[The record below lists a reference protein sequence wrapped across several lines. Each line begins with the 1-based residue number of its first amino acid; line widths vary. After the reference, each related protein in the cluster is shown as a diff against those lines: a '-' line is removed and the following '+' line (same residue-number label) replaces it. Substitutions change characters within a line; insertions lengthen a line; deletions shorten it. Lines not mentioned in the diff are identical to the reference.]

1 MISFDKTVCQN
12 LDQALSREWLESNG
26 LGGFACGTVAGANTR
41 RYHGLLTAALRPPC
55 GRMLLFSK
63 IEETLVLNDRR
74 IDLSTNEYDGAI
86 HPEGYR
92 CLTGFR
98 LDPFPTFTFE
108 CEGVTLEKSIF
119 MLHGSDAVQIEYKM
133 LECPAGGEPQLEL
146 RPLIA
151 FRDYHATTHE
161 NSALNPGMQSQT
173 NLVSVQPYSGLPRL
187 YFAHNARATQA
198 EGYWYRNFVYRM
210 ERERGLDFKED
221 LFNPFVL
228 RYALNRQQRAV
239 VIAFTETRDV
249 SNMAGFRE
257 QELKRRSA
265 LSASAANDDPLVRAL
280 TVAADQFL
288 VRRGEGWTVVAGYP
302 WFTDWGRDTM
312 ISLPG
317 LTLFTGNSA
326 IARGILRNFA
336 QHTDRG
342 MLPNRFAD
350 SGETVEFNTVDA
362 TLWFFEAAR
371 AYAARTN
378 DYEFVRQELY
388 PVFTRIIDF
397 HINGTRYNIKMAE
410 DGLLNA
416 GAPGAALTWMDARIG
431 DRAVTP
437 RSGKPVEIQ
446 ALWYNALRTMEA
458 LAQKFGDEEQGKRC
472 SSLAA
477 LAVEAFNRTF
487 WNVDK
492 NCLYDVVDRGVPDAS
507 IRPNQIMAVSLHHS
521 MLSQDRGRAVVEI
534 VERELLTPVGLRT
547 LSPSDSRYRPRYEG
561 DQTSRDSAYH
571 QGTVWPWLLG
581 TFVTAYVRVNG
592 GTAEARKRAHQ
603 MLRGV
608 EEHLSEA
615 GLGQISEIFDGD
627 APHSPRGCFAQAW
640 SVAEILRALCEEVY
654 QTVSATENGAAA
666 G

>member
-1 MISFDKTVCQN
+1 VICFDKTICQN
-12 LDQALSREWLESNG
+12 LDESLTREWLETNG
-26 LGGFACGTVAGANTR
+26 LGGFSCGTVAGVNTR
-41 RYHGLLTAALRPPC
+41 RYHGLFTAALNPPC
-55 GRMLLFSK
+55 GRMLLLSK
-63 IEETLVLNDRR
+63 IEETLVLNNRR
-74 IDLSTNEYDGAI
+74 IDLSTNEYDGAV

-92 CLTGFR
+92 CLSGFR
-98 LDPFPTFTFE
+98 LDPFPTFTFQ
-108 CEGVTLEKSIF
+108 CEGMKLEKSIF
-119 MLHGSDAVQIEYKM
+119 MLHGSNAVQVEYK
-133 LECPAGGEPQLEL
+133 LLDYSAGAEPLLEL

-161 NSALNPGMQSQT
+161 NSALNPGIQRQA

-187 YFAHNARATQA
+187 YFAHNAQA
-198 EGYWYRNFVYRM
+198 AQPEGYWYRNFIYRM

-221 LFNPFVL
+221 LFNPFAL
-228 RYALNRQQRAV
+228 SYAMNKQQRAV
-239 VIAFTETRDV
+239 VIVFTDACDV

-265 LSASAANDDPLVRAL
+265 LSASAANDDPFVQAL
-280 TVAADQFL
+280 AIAADQFL
-288 VRRGEGWTVVAGYP
+288 ARRGDGWTVMAGYP

-326 IARGILRNFA
+326 IAKGILRNFA
-336 QHTDRG
+336 QHADMG

-371 AYAARTN
+371 AYAAQTN
-378 DYEFVRQELY
+378 DYEFIHQELY
-388 PVFTRIIDF
+388 PVFATIIDF
-397 HINGTRYNIKMAE
+397 HIKGTRYNIKMAE

-431 DRAVTP
+431 DRGVTP
-437 RSGKPVEIQ
+437 RSGKPVEVQ
-446 ALWYNALRTMEA
+446 ALWYNALRTMEG
-458 LAQKFGDEEQGKRC
+458 LAQKFGDEEQRKRC
-472 SSLAA
+472 ASLAA

-487 WNVDK
+487 WNAEK
-492 NCLYDVVDRGVPDAS
+492 NCLYDVVDNGVPDAS
-507 IRPNQIMAVSLHHS
+507 IRPNQILAVSLHHS
-521 MLSQDRGRAVVEI
+521 MLSRDCGQAVVEI

-547 LSPSDSRYRPRYEG
+547 LSPSDPRYRPRYEG
-561 DQTSRDSAYH
+561 DQTGRDSAYH

-581 TFVTAYVRVNG
+581 PFVTAYVRVNG
-592 GTAEARKRAHQ
+592 GTEEARERAHE

-608 EEHLSEA
+608 EEHLREA

-627 APHSPRGCFAQAW
+627 APHSSRGCFAQAW
-640 SVAEILRALCEEVY
+640 SVAEILRVLCEDIY
-654 QTVSATENGAAA
+654 QIISAFAFDNER
-666 G
+666 

>member
-1 MISFDKTVCQN
+1 
-12 LDQALSREWLESNG
+12 
-26 LGGFACGTVAGANTR
+26 
-41 RYHGLLTAALRPPC
+41 
-55 GRMLLFSK
+55 MLLLSK

-92 CLTGFR
+92 WLTSFR

-108 CEGVTLEKSIF
+108 WEGVKLEKSIF
-119 MLHGSDAVQIEYKM
+119 MLHGSDAVQIEYKI
-133 LECPAGGEPQLEL
+133 LECPSGAEPLLEL

-151 FRDYHATTHE
+151 FRDYHSTTHE
-161 NSALNPGMQSQT
+161 NSALNAEIQSQT

-187 YFAHNARATQA
+187 YFAHNAKAAQP

-228 RYALNRQQRAV
+228 RYAVNKQQRAV
-239 VIAFTETRDV
+239 VIAFTGPCDV

-265 LSASAANDDPLVRAL
+265 LSASAPNDDLFVRSL

-288 VRRGEGWTVVAGYP
+288 VRRGDGWTVMAGYP

-317 LTLFTGNSA
+317 LTLFTGNGA
-326 IARGILRNFA
+326 IAKGILRNFA
-336 QHTDRG
+336 QHTDMG

-371 AYAARTN
+371 AYAEKTN

-388 PVFTRIIDF
+388 PVFKNIIDF
-397 HINGTRYNIKMAE
+397 HIKGTRYNIKIAE

-416 GAPGAALTWMDARIG
+416 GAAGAALTWMDARIG

-446 ALWYNALRTMEA
+446 ALWYNALRIMEA
-458 LAQKFGDEEQGKRC
+458 FAQKFGDEEQGKRC
-472 SSLAA
+472 STLAA
-477 LAVEAFNRTF
+477 LAAEAFTRTF
-487 WNVDK
+487 WNAEK
-492 NCLYDVVDRGVPDAS
+492 NCLYDVVDNGVPDAS
-507 IRPNQIMAVSLHHS
+507 LRPNQIMAVSLHHS
-521 MLSQDRGRAVVEI
+521 MLSQDRARAVVEI

-547 LSPSDSRYRPRYEG
+547 LSPSDPRYRPRYEG

-581 TFVTAYVRVNG
+581 PFVTAYVRVNG
-592 GTAEARKRAHQ
+592 GTAEARERAHE

-608 EEHLSEA
+608 EEYLREV
-615 GLGQISEIFDGD
+615 GLGQISEICDGD
-627 APHSPRGCFAQAW
+627 APHLTRGCFAQAW
-640 SVAEILRALCEEVY
+640 SVAEILRALCEDVY
-654 QTVSATENGAAA
+654 QIASATGNGVAA